1 MHNIIKVL
9 KRVVCPGGFVFALL
23 LMPALCFAQVYQ
35 WVDEDGNVHFGDQPP
50 ADAGAQSVNLP
61 KGPSDQQVEAAQ
73 QELQNALD
81 ARESESAAAIES
93 APEPTAQRSGQSIPE
108 FGCYTPIEQVLSGPV
123 RAAYEPLFVQEL
135 NGAQQSGVRTIL
147 ASAGGSWRGSSVE
160 LVCSGNIDAAR
171 SEKLNFSVRSTGTWR
186 SGDSRLILENRARG
200 SRRRVNETRVSF
212 FEVGDVLYFREANGD
227 GQLTTSRTL
236 ALRGNKAEGFFLD
249 DVGFA
254 FMNRSRSFNV
264 VRTELRHLQVKGN
277 RLDYT
282 ELYFHQNLLTGSR
295 VWSLSR

>member
-1 MHNIIKVL
+1 MHSMIKVL
-9 KRVVCPGGFVFALL
+9 KRVACPGGFLFALIL
-23 LMPALCFAQVYQ
+23 IPALCFAQVYQ

-73 QELQNALD
+73 QELQDALD
-81 ARESESAAAIES
+81 ARESESAAAPVS
-93 APEPTAQRSGQSIPE
+93 APAATAQRSGQTVPE
-108 FGCYTPIEQVLSGPV
+108 FACYTPIEQVLSGPV
-123 RAAYEPLFVQEL
+123 RAAYEPLFVKEL
-135 NGAQQSGVRTIL
+135 NESQQRGVRTIL
-147 ASAGGSWRGSSVE
+147 ASASGSWRGSSVE

-186 SGDSRLILENRARG
+186 SKDSLLILENRATG
-200 SRRRVNETRVSF
+200 SRRRGNETRVSY
-212 FEVGDVLYFREANGD
+212 FEVGDLLYYRDAKGD
-227 GQLTTSRTL
+227 GETTTDRTI
-236 ALRGNKAEGFFLD
+236 ALRGNKAEGFYLD
-249 DVGFA
+249 EVGFA
-254 FMNRSRSFNV
+254 FMNRPRSFNV